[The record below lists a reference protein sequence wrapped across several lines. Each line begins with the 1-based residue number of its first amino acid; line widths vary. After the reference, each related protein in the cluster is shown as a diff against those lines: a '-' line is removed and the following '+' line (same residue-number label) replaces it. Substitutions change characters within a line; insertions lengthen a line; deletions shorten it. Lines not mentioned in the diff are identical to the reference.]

1 MKFNSERLR
10 LWQREILFVE
20 TDEDFDGLMGLLRQG
35 RPPIDLAD
43 RLERLLGAVDGTL
56 VREEQARSG
65 DQHSVIAALEQ
76 AKEQAEAASVAK
88 SEFLANMSHEIRT
101 PMNGILG
108 MTELAL
114 DTRLS
119 DEQRD
124 YLKTIRVSAEAL
136 LTIIND
142 ILDFSK
148 IEAGK
153 LRFEDVDFAVADV
166 IGETVKALALKAQ
179 QKGLEIVLAVEPR
192 VPRVLGG
199 DPSRLRQVIM
209 NLVGNAIKFTERG
222 EIEIRVRLERGDAAG
237 VVLQVQV
244 RDTGIGIAPSG
255 QQHIFDAFGQVD
267 SSISRRFGG
276 TGLGLAICRRLVT
289 MMGGRLWLESTPGQG
304 SSFYFTVGLRRAPTT
319 DMSIPDVD
327 FLAGRTVLVVDDNRA
342 SARQFGLQLQ
352 ALGLKPRLAF
362 SGADALMQVAEA
374 RAGGS
379 VFDVALVDVAMP
391 DMDGFSLVRQL
402 AARELLP
409 RQVILLTTI
418 LRQRTDGA
426 QAEKLGIRVRL
437 TKPCLPGELVDA
449 LRMQARGD
457 DEKVLDSFDVERSL
471 VEAARPAPTPLRVLL
486 AEDNSVNQALATKLL
501 EKAGH
506 TVVVANNGQEAV
518 ECFEAD
524 RFDVILMDV
533 QMPVLGGLDA
543 TQAIRTR
550 EQRRSFVLAGGW
562 KTTPIIALTANA
574 MAGDRE
580 ACLAAGMDDYLS
592 KPIRSADLYAAIDRL
607 TRPGP
612 GDASRRPSPV
622 AMAGGGVSQDIA
634 DIQRTRDQLD
644 GDDTAVG
651 ILMDVFLRDAPGQ
664 LDQIRQCLHQ
674 GDADGAHRAAHALKG
689 SAGVFHAQ
697 PATTAAAQVEAA
709 ARSGNVQAAAQVLPT
724 LFAETERLAALL
736 RGIRQ
741 A

>member
-10 LWQREILFVE
+10 RWQREILFVE
-20 TDEDFDGLMGLLRQG
+20 TDDDFDGLMGLLRQG

-124 YLKTIRVSAEAL
+124 YLKTIRGSAEAL

-222 EIEIRVRLERGDAAG
+222 EIEIRVRLERGDATG

-244 RDTGIGIAPSG
+244 RDTGIGIAPASR
-255 QQHIFDAFGQVD
+255 QQIFDAFGQVD

-276 TGLGLAICRRLVT
+276 TGLGLAICQRLVT

-319 DMSIPDVD
+319 DLSIPDLD
-327 FLAGRTVLVVDDNRA
+327 ILAGRTVLVVDDNRA

-374 RAGGS
+374 RASGN

-449 LRMQARGD
+449 LRMLARGD

-471 VEAARPAPTPLRVLL
+471 VEAAQPAPTPLRVLL

-580 ACLAAGMDDYLS
+580 ACL
-592 KPIRSADLYAAIDRL
+592 
-607 TRPGP
+607 
-612 GDASRRPSPV
+612 
-622 AMAGGGVSQDIA
+622 GGGHGRLSEQ
-634 DIQRTRDQLD
+634 
-644 GDDTAVG
+644 
-651 ILMDVFLRDAPGQ
+651 
-664 LDQIRQCLHQ
+664 
-674 GDADGAHRAAHALKG
+674 AHSLGGLICRHR
-689 SAGVFHAQ
+689 
-697 PATTAAAQVEAA
+697 PA
-709 ARSGNVQAAAQVLPT
+709 
-724 LFAETERLAALL
+724 
-736 RGIRQ
+736 
-741 A
+741 